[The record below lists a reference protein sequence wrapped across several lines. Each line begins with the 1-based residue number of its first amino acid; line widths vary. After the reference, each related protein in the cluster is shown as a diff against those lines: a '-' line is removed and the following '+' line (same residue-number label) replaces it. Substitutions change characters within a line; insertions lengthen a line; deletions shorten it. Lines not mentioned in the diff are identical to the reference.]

1 MSERVFEQA
10 NKRAPVSDEVA
21 SRWAW
26 ADIDLD
32 AVAHNVG
39 VLRKAASP
47 AGVWAVVKAD
57 AYGHGAVAV
66 GVAALDA
73 GCDGLCVALTTE
85 GVALRQAGI
94 AAPILVLSEQPPEHA
109 ATIVAH
115 KLTPTV
121 TTPEAVDAL
130 ACAGGGSGDGVDVH
144 VKVDTGMHRV
154 GATPADV
161 PALIARIE
169 AAGPA
174 VRLAGIFTHLAVA
187 DEVDDPY
194 TADQLARFDAMLHG
208 LDRAALDGVVV
219 HAGNSAG
226 ALAHPDARRTFV
238 RAGIAMYGI
247 SPGAGVDH
255 LAAGLRPVLSL
266 RARVSFVKR
275 LTVGSRVSYG
285 LRYELPADATVAT
298 VPLGYA
304 DGVRRGLTNVGDV
317 LIGGRRRRIIGSVTM
332 DQLMVDCGDDDVRR
346 GDEVVLIGRQGD
358 ERITAEEWAA
368 HLGTIGYEI
377 VCGIG
382 PRVPR
387 RLLGAPPAAGP
398 APRQ

>member
-1 MSERVFEQA
+1 VTA
-10 NKRAPVSDEVA
+10 DAA

-26 ADIDLD
+26 AEIDLD
-32 AVAHNVG
+32 AIAHNVG
-39 VLRKAASP
+39 VLRKAAAP

-73 GCDGLCVALTTE
+73 GCDGLCVALTSE
-85 GVALRQAGI
+85 GVALRRAGI
-94 AAPILVLSEQPPEHA
+94 TAPILVLSEQPPEHA

-115 KLTPTV
+115 GLTPTV
-121 TTPEAVDAL
+121 TTAEAIDAL
-130 ACAGGGSGDGVDVH
+130 AAVGDDTGIH

-154 GATPADV
+154 GAAPADV
-161 PALIARIE
+161 PALIERIT
-169 AAGPA
+169 AAAPA
-174 VRLAGIFTHLAVA
+174 VRLRGIFTHLAVA

-194 TADQLARFDAMLHG
+194 TAGQLAAFDEV
-208 LDRAALDGVVV
+208 LDALPADVLDGVVV

-247 SPGAGVDH
+247 SPGAGVDE
-255 LAAGLRPVLSL
+255 LATGLRPVLSL

-275 LTVGSRVSYG
+275 LAGGSRLSYG
-285 LRYELPADATVAT
+285 LRHELPSAANVAT

-304 DGVRRGLTNVGDV
+304 DGVRRGLSNVGDV
-317 LIGGRRRRIIGSVTM
+317 LIGGRRRRIIGAVTM

-346 GDEVVLIGRQGD
+346 GDDVVLIGSQGD
-358 ERITAEEWAA
+358 ERITAEEWAG

-387 RLLGAPPAAGP
+387 RLVGASPAVGP

>member
-1 MSERVFEQA
+1 
-10 NKRAPVSDEVA
+10 VSADGA

-32 AVAHNVG
+32 ALAHNIG
-39 VLRKAASP
+39 VLRKAAAP

-66 GVAALDA
+66 GVAALEA
-73 GCDGLCVALTTE
+73 GCDGLCVALTAE
-85 GVALRQAGI
+85 GVALRRAGI
-94 AAPILVLSEQPPEHA
+94 TAPILVLSEQPPEHA

-115 KLTPTV
+115 DLTPTV
-121 TTPEAVDAL
+121 TTVEAIDAL
-130 ACAGGGSGDGVDVH
+130 AAVGHGTGVH

-161 PALIARIE
+161 PALIAHIE

-194 TADQLARFDAMLHG
+194 TADQLARFDDMLHG

-226 ALAHPDARRTFV
+226 ALAHPEARRTFV

-247 SPGAGVDH
+247 SPGAGVDD

-275 LTVGSRVSYG
+275 LAVGSRVSYG
-285 LRYELPADATVAT
+285 LRHELPADANVAT

-387 RLLGAPPAAGP
+387 RLLGARPAAGP

>member
-1 MSERVFEQA
+1 MSDA
-10 NKRAPVSDEVA
+10 DA

-26 ADIDLD
+26 AEIDLD
-32 AVAHNVG
+32 ALTHNIG
-39 VLRKAASP
+39 VLRKVAAP

-66 GVAALDA
+66 GAAALDA
-73 GCDGLCVALTTE
+73 GCDGLCVALTAE
-85 GVALRQAGI
+85 GVALRRAGI

-115 KLTPTV
+115 GLTPTV
-121 TTPEAVDAL
+121 TTVEAIDAL
-130 ACAGGGSGDGVDVH
+130 AGVGGGTGLH
-144 VKVDTGMHRV
+144 IKVDTGMHRV
-154 GATPADV
+154 GAAPADV
-161 PALIARIE
+161 PALVARI
-169 AAGPA
+169 AAAAPA
-174 VRLAGIFTHLAVA
+174 VRLSGMFTHLAVA

-194 TADQLARFDAMLHG
+194 TADQLAAFDEV
-208 LDRAALDGVVV
+208 LDALAPDVRDTIVV

-226 ALAHPDARRTFV
+226 ALAHPAARRTFV

-247 SPGAGVDH
+247 SPGAGVDD
-255 LAAGLRPVLSL
+255 LAAELRPVLSL

-275 LTVGSRVSYG
+275 LPAGSRLSYG
-285 LRYELPADATVAT
+285 LRHELPRDANVAT

-304 DGVRRGLTNVGDV
+304 DGVRRGLSNVADV

-332 DQLMVDCGDDDVRR
+332 DQLMVDCGDDDVAR
-346 GDEVVLIGRQGD
+346 GDDVVLIGRQGPA
-358 ERITAEEWAA
+358 RITAEEWAC

-387 RLLGAPPAAGP
+387 RLTGP
-398 APRQ
+398 ALAAVTVQRQ